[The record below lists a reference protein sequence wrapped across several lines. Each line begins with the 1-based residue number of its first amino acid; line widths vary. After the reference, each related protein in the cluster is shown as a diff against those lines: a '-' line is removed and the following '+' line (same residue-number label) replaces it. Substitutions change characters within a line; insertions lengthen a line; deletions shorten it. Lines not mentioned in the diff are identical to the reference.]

1 MTTEKTGATAERFL
15 PESEVRRVVNDG
27 RNFPFATICTQ
38 RAVGEAIEQI
48 PRVNVKTIRYGRW
61 LDGHCTACGWEI
73 PDRVS
78 YDGYDDEAWELTP
91 YCPMCGAE
99 MQEER

>member
-48 PRVNVKTIRYGRW
+48 PRVNVKTIRYGPVAGRA
-61 LDGHCTACGWEI
+61 LHSLRMGN
-73 PDRVS
+73 S
-78 YDGYDDEAWELTP
+78 
-91 YCPMCGAE
+91 
-99 MQEER
+99 

>member
-73 PDRVS
+73 PAGQR
-78 YDGYDDEAWELTP
+78 EEQTP
-91 YCPMCGAE
+91 HITQSKDSSAHFSNSP
-99 MQEER
+99 R